1 MIGSAS
7 GGHGRMHACTVSGG
21 LAAADTIELN
31 AAAAASTRAGSACVI
46 EVKLAPVRASP
57 VKASEPAARTA
68 GTATPTECGHS
79 NEVRRAEGQ

>member
-31 AAAAASTRAGSACVI
+31 AAAAASTRAGSACVD
-46 EVKLAPVRASP
+46 
-57 VKASEPAARTA
+57 
-68 GTATPTECGHS
+68 
-79 NEVRRAEGQ
+79 